1 MEVGDD
7 LEPDDS
13 LLFTLKMFVF
23 MLSKK
28 FCGYAH
34 THARTH
40 STALCTALSHV
51 FVVLRS
57 CLLLNKDLY

>member
-7 LEPDDS
+7 LEPADS

-40 STALCTALSHV
+40 AQHSSLARVRRPAILSP
-51 FVVLRS
+51 F
-57 CLLLNKDLY
+57 K